1 MSKVVSTLG
10 GLIGISPK
18 KAPQVSAASIQ
29 DVADDKKKVKKSL
42 RSKLFATAGGA
53 TGQELQAGQ
62 VSTGRTTFFG
72 N

>member
-29 DVADDKKKVKKSL
+29 DVADDKKKVKSL